1 MTMITGYLLAAGAF
15 FVALFIGSGLF
26 GPLGFPAA
34 CAAAYFTWKH
44 FADKYKKEMEALLNP
59 PAELWKLSME
69 KSWSCLHEALADV
82 YVQTATS
89 GRAQW
94 QVTTQDPQ
102 KGRIGAQISF
112 TEQYNEQPLPRT
124 VQLHA
129 EFAPDGSNTSI
140 KITCQLFAVSGPG
153 LAKAAIENLMTTFRG
168 KMAAIG
174 GTRIYENQIS
184 AGPGSGSSNAGG
196 GPG

>member
-15 FVALFIGSGLF
+15 FVALIMGSAVL

-69 KSWSCLHEALADV
+69 KSWTCLQEALADV

-89 GRAQW
+89 GLAHW
-94 QVTTQDPQ
+94 QVTLQDPQ

-112 TEQYNEQPLPRT
+112 TEQYNENVLPRT
-124 VQLHA
+124 IQLHA
-129 EFAPDGSNTSI
+129 EFSPEASNTSI
-140 KITCQLFAVSGPG
+140 KLTYQLFAASGPG

-174 GTRIYENQIS
+174 GTRIYEKQIS
-184 AGPGSGSSNAGG
+184 AGGGSGSG
-196 GPG
+196 GPGGSAG